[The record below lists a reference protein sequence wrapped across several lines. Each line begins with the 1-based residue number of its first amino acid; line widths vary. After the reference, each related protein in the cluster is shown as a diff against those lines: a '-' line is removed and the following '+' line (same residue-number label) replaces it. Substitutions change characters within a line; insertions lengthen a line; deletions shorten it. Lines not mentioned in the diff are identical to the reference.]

1 MRTVFVLQSGEFMSG
16 ANITIVCETRE
27 AARKYAETWIRI
39 QDTGFEEVD
48 VSDRHDGITDRWVAV
63 GGDWIEIRE
72 EDVKQ

>member
-1 MRTVFVLQSGEFMSG
+1 MRTVFLLQSGEFMSG
-16 ANITIVCETRE
+16 ANITLVCETRE

-39 QDTGFEEVD
+39 IDDEFKEAD